1 MTPDIETILKEQI
14 KQAIIDLWN
23 YDIELGRYVDENKE
37 IENRIKKLVSKYKM
51 SFSEE
56 EIRER
61 MNKMLEDRKSTRLN
75 SSHT

>member
-1 MTPDIETILKEQI
+1 MTQDIETILKEQI

-61 MNKMLEDRKSTRLN
+61 MNKMLDQCNETCGANK
-75 SSHT
+75 